1 VVAAILSF
9 YIWLVARTTR
19 WTVIG
24 RDGCDRLV
32 AQPGGFICITWHG
45 RLFMSPSYQAPGK
58 RRVAMISASRDGDL
72 IARIV
77 GRWGVGAL
85 RGSSYDHAKRRHKGG
100 AQAYV
105 AAARELSRNGAVVA
119 ITPDGPRGPRMLA
132 QDGAAQLA
140 VSQGVPVIAV
150 AFSVR
155 RGRILR
161 ARGGGLL
168 RAPPTTRRQRFAGA
182 GAVSPGAGGGSERGD
197 QPGRRSVRAGAG
209 VACRGCFGMTGS
221 LALSLYLAASRIA
234 GPVAGLWL
242 ARRAAR
248 GREDPVRLTE
258 RMGWAGA
265 ARPQGQLVWLHG
277 ASIGE
282 GLSMLPL
289 IAELRRQA
297 PGVGCLVTTGTV
309 SSGRQLADL
318 LPEGCIHQF
327 APVDTSTAVRRFLDH
342 WRPDLAIWV
351 ESEFWPGLMSTTA
364 RRGVPMMLVNARVSA
379 RSARRWARV
388 PGMAAAM
395 VRLFRYVVTQ
405 DAATAGRLVAM
416 GADPARVRQGGN
428 LKALTPVPGC
438 DAAELERLRMAFAGR
453 PVWLAAST
461 HAPEEA
467 AAAVAHRAAV
477 GSLPGLLTI
486 LAPRHPERGGEI
498 ADLLAGQGLLVARR
512 SRGETPEPLTE
523 VWLADTLGEMGLWLR
538 LAQAT
543 FVGGSIAPVGG
554 HTPFEPAALDSA
566 ILHGPQTGNFAPAYA
581 ALDGAGGAREVADG
595 AEMGAAIVALLG
607 SEAPRRAM
615 ADAAKAVRK
624 RQQPDLA
631 ALAREGLGMMEA
643 GT

>member
-1 VVAAILSF
+1 
-9 YIWLVARTTR
+9 
-19 WTVIG
+19 
-24 RDGCDRLV
+24 
-32 AQPGGFICITWHG
+32 
-45 RLFMSPSYQAPGK
+45 
-58 RRVAMISASRDGDL
+58 
-72 IARIV
+72 
-77 GRWGVGAL
+77 
-85 RGSSYDHAKRRHKGG
+85 
-100 AQAYV
+100 
-105 AAARELSRNGAVVA
+105 
-119 ITPDGPRGPRMLA
+119 
-132 QDGAAQLA
+132 
-140 VSQGVPVIAV
+140 
-150 AFSVR
+150 
-155 RGRILR
+155 
-161 ARGGGLL
+161 
-168 RAPPTTRRQRFAGA
+168 
-182 GAVSPGAGGGSERGD
+182 
-197 QPGRRSVRAGAG
+197 
-209 VACRGCFGMTGS
+209 MTGS